1 MATAVFS
8 GYIIKAE
15 LKRGSGGLENAGD
28 THVEGYY
35 QIDEIFKGKPN
46 GREHLLDA
54 DLQSG
59 NCSIGLT
66 IGMKYIFFLDEKSGI
81 SQCSGTRKLGFDSE
95 KDTELFDTLRRLK
108 ANAK

>member
-1 MATAVFS
+1 MATSVFS

-28 THVEGYY
+28 THVEGIF
-35 QIDEIFKGKPN
+35 QINEIFKGAPDDSKP
-46 GREHLLDA
+46 LLDA

-66 IGMKYIFFLDEKSGI
+66 IGMEYIFFLDSNSAI
-81 SQCSGTRKLGFDSE
+81 SSCSGTRRLGFDSD
-95 KDTELFDTLRRLK
+95 KDSELLETLRKLK
-108 ANAK
+108 DNAK